1 MEKSAAADAVVTPSA
16 QDDSFAD
23 FILDQLR
30 DLPDLECRAM
40 FGGHGLYQDEIFFG
54 IIAKGRLYFKT
65 DEKSSALYRR
75 RGMKAFRPNAKQTL
89 KNYYEVPGEVLED
102 GGEIAAWAR
111 AAIAVARERSHRRR

>member
-1 MEKSAAADAVVTPSA
+1 MEKSAAADALVTSA
-16 QDDSFAD
+16 RDDSFAD
-23 FILDQLR
+23 FILDQLQ

-65 DEKSSALYRR
+65 DEKSAALYRR
-75 RGMKAFRPNAKQTL
+75 RGMKPFRPNAKQTL

-102 GGEIAAWAR
+102 RDEVAAWAR
-111 AAIAVARERSHRRR
+111 AAIAGARERLQRRR